1 MALFRSRNRQPDA
14 LADRLQNTWTQPA
27 QIHRLLHTLKTQRTP
42 VALRFAGEEDSYNT
56 IILDASAEQ
65 KMFLMDELTP
75 AGGNRKLRDGREF
88 LIEAH
93 VLGSEFSLRHLREQ
107 GTQLH
112 RDAVLSK
119 VPYPDAIHYSQ
130 RRGAF
135 RIEVPPSLRAAIR
148 LYGSYRDRP
157 IKGRLLDL
165 SGTGCKVRASG
176 SINPEIR
183 SGEPFE
189 RCEIEVPG
197 FSPASVPGDIRFVE
211 PNASIA
217 ATTFGIQFRD
227 VSQHEEREIFRLVQ
241 GLQRHA
247 RRAGLT

>member
-1 MALFRSRNRQPDA
+1 MALFRSRKKAGAAAELLENA
-14 LADRLQNTWTQPA
+14 WTQPE
-27 QIHRLLHTLKTQRTP
+27 QVHRLLHTLKTQRTP
-42 VALRFAGEEDSYNT
+42 VALRFTGEDAIYNT
-56 IILDASAEQ
+56 VVLDASANQ
-65 KMFLMDELTP
+65 KLFLMDELTP
-75 AGGNRKLRDGREF
+75 ADGNRKLREGREF

-93 VLGSEFSLRHLREQ
+93 VLGSAFSLRHMHEQ

-112 RDAVLSK
+112 RDVVLSK
-119 VPYPDAIHYSQ
+119 VPYPDAVHYSQ

-135 RIEVPPSLRAAIR
+135 RVEVPATTRAVIR

-165 SGTGCKVRASG
+165 SGTGCRVRASG
-176 SINPEIR
+176 ALNPEVR

-197 FSPASVPGDIRFVE
+197 RPVASVPGDVRFVE

-217 ATTFGIQFRD
+217 ATTFGIEFRN
-227 VSQHEEREIFRLVQ
+227 VSHQEDREIFQLVQ
-241 GLQRHA
+241 DLQRRA
-247 RRAGLT
+247 RRDGLS